1 MNEFC
6 LLNRFALVAMG
17 ALAIG
22 TLMEELFCYSI
33 KKHQMF
39 NPKVCRALEQ
49 VKFSFLSLLFDFF
62 SKNMLLLLLLF

>member
-1 MNEFC
+1 
-6 LLNRFALVAMG
+6 LNRFALVAIG

-39 NPKVCRALEQ
+39 NPKVRRALEQ
-49 VKFSFLSLLFDFF
+49 VKFLFPH
-62 SKNMLLLLLLF
+62 LFPRI